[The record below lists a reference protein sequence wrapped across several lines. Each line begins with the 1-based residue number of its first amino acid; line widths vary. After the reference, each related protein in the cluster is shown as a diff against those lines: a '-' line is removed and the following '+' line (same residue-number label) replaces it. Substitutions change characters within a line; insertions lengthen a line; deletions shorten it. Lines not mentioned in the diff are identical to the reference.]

1 MIWPKRAGE
10 KLSSKKIRMVD
21 DGKDLRLVMDVISRS
36 HLVAAGDQTKRRV
49 LDWLQTSPNNP
60 GLNNGAPDSCSMR
73 IG

>member
-1 MIWPKRAGE
+1 MF
-10 KLSSKKIRMVD
+10 D
-21 DGKDLRLVMDVISRS
+21 DGKDLRFSMDVISRS

>member
-1 MIWPKRAGE
+1 MF
-10 KLSSKKIRMVD
+10 D
-21 DGKDLRLVMDVISRS
+21 DGKDLRFSMDMISRS
-36 HLVAAGDQTKRRV
+36 HLVAAGDQTKRRI